1 MFLHFLHVP
10 AFDDTLVDDSLVDEK
25 GGLGE
30 TTEDWEV
37 ADDGLNPRKPG
48 VSQNF
53 ESPGGGWIP
62 PPLLSSIWRLHIAFH
77 DMFYTLFI

>member
-25 GGLGE
+25 GGLDE

-37 ADDGLNPRKPG
+37 ADDGLNLKE
-48 VSQNF
+48 VILF
-53 ESPGGGWIP
+53 
-62 PPLLSSIWRLHIAFH
+62 LHLNNS
-77 DMFYTLFI
+77 FYMINLFIPFSFSE